1 MIYAAAILIGYVCGL
16 FQTAFIYGKLHGVDI
31 RKEGSGNAGSTNA
44 LRTFGKG
51 AGGLVLLGDFLKCVV
66 AALIVYFLIG
76 RNHPEVD
83 YLLRALTGLGCAL
96 GHDFPFWMKFRGGKG
111 VASSSIAF
119 VIFDPFW
126 GLLANIAGMLVVF
139 ATKYLCIGGVVIP
152 VFLGIIYAV
161 FFNNIEA
168 LIILIVFA
176 ALAFYCHFSKIAGI
190 PSGKTERT
198 DVIGALRRRL
208 NPGKLVLLLLTAIVI
223 VTADAYFFG
232 PLAGLLA

>member
-31 RKEGSGNAGSTNA
+31 RTEGSGNAGSTNA

-96 GHDFPFWMKFRGGKG
+96 GHDFPVYMNFKGGKG
-111 VASSSIAF
+111 AACLLGVAATINPILAITGFIFFILIAAF
-119 VIFDPFW
+119 THYVSLAS
-126 GLLANIAGMLVVF
+126 LLAGVYFLV
-139 ATKYLCIGGVVIP
+139 GVVIIGQRGY
-152 VFLGIIYAV
+152 FHMGAQHLAAMYAAAATIV
-161 FFNNIEA
+161 ALLFFQHRGNIA
-168 LIILIVFA
+168 RLIKGVERKTYI
-176 ALAFYCHFSKIAGI
+176 
-190 PSGKTERT
+190 SGKK
-198 DVIGALRRRL
+198 G
-208 NPGKLVLLLLTAIVI
+208 
-223 VTADAYFFG
+223 
-232 PLAGLLA
+232 